1 MSKRSRNI
9 LGGLAIIGVSAG
21 VIGAMAIMKKP
32 ITEVEAE
39 PEKARFVTTTHA
51 QRGDFSVMHQIIGR
65 VEAAAAN
72 EVMIEAAKKVVAL
85 YAKNGQWVAEGT
97 LLAQL
102 DDQDA
107 QRELARLQ
115 AQLQDALANQSMQ
128 IEQHKLNE
136 ALLAIDQKQL
146 KQAQDNF
153 KREQAL
159 KNLTSNSRLEQL
171 AMDVDSRQQGVLQR
185 QTSVNNHAAQ
195 RQQMQA
201 TLTQLQLA
209 IEAQTDMVAKHQ
221 WRAPIAGVV
230 ADLNVKVGQLA
241 PQGQIGVRIIDN
253 SELYFKTTV
262 DSNLAKQN
270 NASIE
275 LAGQRFYA
283 DGINP
288 VVTEQRAGQTVAFR
302 LSQEATAANRAEF
315 AIGENLYANWVSPA
329 INNSYLLADG
339 ALFEFDRVYALV
351 KPTIADELVAPIA
364 VANEVVNSAE
374 GSTNDVAELE
384 TTAEAK
390 AIQPLGENDYHLKE
404 IKVQLHGSTWFDGQE
419 YWVVTSELLPESAT
433 LLTSRLKTLYSGLLV
448 TDTLVID
455 KPQTEEVAV
464 VNPGEHSDQAVA
476 H

>member
-72 EVMIEAAKKVVAL
+72 EVMIEAAKKVVEL

-159 KNLTSNSRLEQL
+159 KNHSP
-171 AMDVDSRQQGVLQR
+171 
-185 QTSVNNHAAQ
+185 QT
-195 RQQMQA
+195 
-201 TLTQLQLA
+201 
-209 IEAQTDMVAKHQ
+209 K
-221 WRAPIAGVV
+221 
-230 ADLNVKVGQLA
+230 
-241 PQGQIGVRIIDN
+241 
-253 SELYFKTTV
+253 
-262 DSNLAKQN
+262 
-270 NASIE
+270 
-275 LAGQRFYA
+275 
-283 DGINP
+283 
-288 VVTEQRAGQTVAFR
+288 
-302 LSQEATAANRAEF
+302 
-315 AIGENLYANWVSPA
+315 
-329 INNSYLLADG
+329 
-339 ALFEFDRVYALV
+339 
-351 KPTIADELVAPIA
+351 KPT
-364 VANEVVNSAE
+364 
-374 GSTNDVAELE
+374 
-384 TTAEAK
+384 
-390 AIQPLGENDYHLKE
+390 
-404 IKVQLHGSTWFDGQE
+404 
-419 YWVVTSELLPESAT
+419 LL
-433 LLTSRLKTLYSGLLV
+433 
-448 TDTLVID
+448 
-455 KPQTEEVAV
+455 
-464 VNPGEHSDQAVA
+464 
-476 H
+476 